1 MKQDN
6 NKRIYIGTQGWN
18 YEGWTGP
25 FYPRGTA
32 KKEMLALYSK
42 VFNTVEIDSTFYAI
56 PASAAVQGWA
66 DRTPADFK
74 FSVKLPSEITHKN
87 RLQGS
92 EDYLKQF
99 LDRIRLLGDKLGS
112 ILIQLPPDF
121 SPSERRALSG
131 FLKLLP
137 AGYNFAVEFRDPA
150 WLEFGIQAELKSHNV
165 ALTLTDSK
173 WIERDKSF
181 ELIDKPTASFS
192 YVRWLGRR
200 ELTDYSRVQIDR
212 TVELEQWSNAFK
224 KLAKQV
230 PLIFGYFNNHFQGHS
245 PASSNQ
251 FKQMIGQN
259 VTSPQELVTQPSLF

>member
-1 MKQDN
+1 MKQED
-6 NKRIYIGTQGWN
+6 KKKIYIGTQGWN

-32 KKEMLALYSK
+32 KKDMLGLYSRI
-42 VFNTVEIDSTFYAI
+42 FSTVEIDSTFYAI
-56 PASAAVQGWA
+56 PSASSVEGWIE
-66 DRTPADFK
+66 RTPADFK

-92 EDYLKQF
+92 EDHLNHF
-99 LDRIRLLGDKLGS
+99 LDRIQLFGDKLGC

-121 SPSERRALSG
+121 PPSERRSLSG

-137 AGYNFAVEFRDPA
+137 KEFNFAVEFRDSN
-150 WLEFGIQAELKSHNV
+150 WLESDIQAELKSYNV

-173 WIERDKSF
+173 WINRDRSF
-181 ELIDKPTASFS
+181 ELIDDPTARFA
-192 YVRWLGRR
+192 YVRWMGLR

-212 TVELEQWSNAFK
+212 TVELEQWASAVK
-224 KLAKQV
+224 KLAARV

-251 FKQMIGQN
+251 FKQMIGLQP
-259 VTSPQELVTQPSLF
+259 VSPQVLIVQPTLF